1 MVRLVSSARAA
12 LSLAIGALLGCAS
25 HSTVRVTPWL
35 REVRWENET
44 VIAESGR
51 GRGRYLER
59 VDPRGRTV
67 RVEGW
72 GCEPVAHGEAA
83 LCSTPRGDASFLLWR
98 SGARRTIACGGSHLD
113 SRARL
118 TGGSAYGMARRSGD
132 HEILCVEEYYA
143 PVYVV
148 VRTRQDLH
156 GRELE
161 RSEAPMTRAPAE
173 LPPDPESA
181 SNAAE

>member
-1 MVRLVSSARAA
+1 MVPLVSSARATT
-12 LSLAIGALLGCAS
+12 LLLAIAMLLGCVS

-35 REVRWENET
+35 REVRWENQT
-44 VIAESGR
+44 LIAESGR

-59 VDPRGRTV
+59 IDSRGRAV

-72 GCEPVAHGEAA
+72 GCEPLAHGSAA
-83 LCSTPRGDASFLLWR
+83 LCFTPRGDASFLLWR
-98 SGARRTIACGGSHLD
+98 SGERRTIACGGSHLD

-118 TGGSAYGMARRSGD
+118 TDGSAYGMARRSGEQ
-132 HEILCVEEYYA
+132 EILCVEEYYA

-148 VRTRQDLH
+148 VTTRQDLQ

-161 RSEAPMTRAPAE
+161 RSEAAMNGRGARRARRP
-173 LPPDPESA
+173 
-181 SNAAE
+181 

>member
-1 MVRLVSSARAA
+1 M
-12 LSLAIGALLGCAS
+12 LLGCAA
-25 HSTVRVTPWL
+25 HSTVGVTSWL
-35 REVRWENET
+35 REVRWENQT

-59 VDPRGRTV
+59 IDSGGDTV

-72 GCEPVAHGEAA
+72 GCEPLAHGNAA
-83 LCSTPRGDASFLLWR
+83 LCFTPRGDASFLLWR
-98 SGARRTIACGGSHLD
+98 SGERRTIACGGSHLD
-113 SRARL
+113 ARARL
-118 TGGSAYGMARRSGD
+118 TGGSAYGRARRLGEQ
-132 HEILCVEEYYA
+132 EILCVEEYYA

-161 RSEAPMTRAPAE
+161 RSEVPMNRAR
-173 LPPDPESA
+173 
-181 SNAAE
+181 